1 MVTWQEERDGTGG
14 DVLGMAHV
22 HHFPPLVVGQV
33 PPAGERPGMGKQGA
47 GDGCR

>member
-1 MVTWQEERDGTGG
+1 MVTWQEERDDTGG
-14 DVLGMAHV
+14 DVLGVAHV
-22 HHFPPLVVGQV
+22 HQFPPLVVGQV